1 MQQSTVADVDS
12 ITQIDAVPKILEAV
26 SELTGLKFV
35 CIARV
40 TESVL
45 RICAVLDKLNYG
57 FKVGDSLDVT
67 TTLCDKVR
75 EKQAPIIIDSVQ
87 DSEYRDHHAPKT
99 YGFQSYFSIPLYRPS
114 GEYFGTLCGL
124 DPQPAQLSIPAIS
137 KTLSLFAELISR
149 QLASEVVL
157 GRTRDALEDAIETSK
172 LRERF
177 IAVLGHDVRT
187 PLHTILN
194 GIEILGQYVQPAAT
208 PLLETMRRS
217 GERIT
222 ALINDV
228 SDFTRGRMGGGIS
241 LDLRHETNFERVLN
255 QAIDELRNV
264 HPGRTIV
271 AEVPAG
277 IALLCDAQRMAQ
289 MLSNLL
295 KNALVHGSAT
305 EPVYVQASQSNGVFT
320 LAVTNAGPAIP
331 IEIQT
336 QLFKPFWQ
344 AAKSGPNQGLGLGLY
359 IASEIASSHGGTLTV
374 DSCAART
381 TFTYQVHNA
390 ALIERR
396 EFA

>member
-87 DSEYRDHHAPKT
+87 DSKYRDHHAPKT

-124 DPQPAQLSIPAIS
+124 DPQPAQLSTPAIS

>member
-1 MQQSTVADVDS
+1 M
-12 ITQIDAVPKILEAV
+12 
-26 SELTGLKFV
+26 
-35 CIARV
+35 
-40 TESVL
+40 
-45 RICAVLDKLNYG
+45 
-57 FKVGDSLDVT
+57 
-67 TTLCDKVR
+67 
-75 EKQAPIIIDSVQ
+75 
-87 DSEYRDHHAPKT
+87 
-99 YGFQSYFSIPLYRPS
+99 
-114 GEYFGTLCGL
+114 
-124 DPQPAQLSIPAIS
+124 
-137 KTLSLFAELISR
+137 
-149 QLASEVVL
+149 VL

-228 SDFTRGRMGGGIS
+228 SDFVRGRMGGGIS
-241 LDLRHETNFERVLN
+241 LDLRHETNLERVLN

-305 EPVYVQASQSNGVFT
+305 EPV
-320 LAVTNAGPAIP
+320 
-331 IEIQT
+331 
-336 QLFKPFWQ
+336 
-344 AAKSGPNQGLGLGLY
+344 
-359 IASEIASSHGGTLTV
+359 
-374 DSCAART
+374 
-381 TFTYQVHNA
+381 
-390 ALIERR
+390 
-396 EFA
+396 

>member
-124 DPQPAQLSIPAIS
+124 DPQPAQLSTPAIS

-149 QLASEVVL
+149 QLASDVVL
-157 GRTRDALEDAIETSK
+157 VRTRDALEDAIETSK

-177 IAVLGHDVRT
+177 IAVLGHDLRT

-228 SDFTRGRMGGGIS
+228 SDFTRGRMCGGIS
-241 LDLRHETNFERVLN
+241 LDLRHETNLERVLN

-264 HPGRTIV
+264 YPGRTIV
-271 AEVPAG
+271 AEGPAG

-305 EPVYVQASQSNGVFT
+305 EPVYVKASQANGVFT
-320 LAVTNAGPAIP
+320 LMVTNAGPAIP